1 MPKKVNDLVM
11 LKEDRVVT
19 KQGNSLGV
27 NIPTDMLKAL
37 NLTKGDEVTL
47 EVEGD
52 ILKVKKK
59 VTKTL
64 PEGISDDFLDTLEAC
79 FNDYDEVMKELV
91 DK

>member
-27 NIPTDMLKAL
+27 TIPTDMLKVL

-47 EVEGD
+47 EVDGD
-52 ILKVKKK
+52 VLKVKKK

-64 PEGISDDFLDTLEAC
+64 PEGISDDFLDTLESC

>member
-1 MPKKVNDLVM
+1 MPEKVNDLVM

-27 NIPTDMLKAL
+27 TIPTDMLKAL

-47 EVEGD
+47 EVDGD
-52 ILKVKKK
+52 VLKVKKK
-59 VTKTL
+59 VAKVM
-64 PEGISDDFLDTLEAC
+64 PEGISDDFLDTVEAC
-79 FNDYDEVMKELV
+79 FNEYDEVMKELV

>member
-1 MPKKVNDLVM
+1 MPEKVNDLVM

-47 EVEGD
+47 EVDGD
-52 ILKVKKK
+52 VLKVKKK
-59 VTKTL
+59 VTKAL
-64 PEGISDDFLDTLEAC
+64 PEGISDDFLDTVEAC
-79 FNDYDEVMKELV
+79 FNEYDEVMKELV